1 MTSSNGYT
9 KLPPGKIANSVTWL
23 ELTDLS
29 PRDIAAPVG
38 FSLRQLSSQDAALH
52 RKLYRAVG
60 TPWLWA
66 GLISKSEA
74 DIAAYLAR
82 EDILSFV
89 AFDGDTPVALLDLDA
104 AQKDATETGVEV
116 SYFGFI
122 PSHTGKGAGAWLMA
136 EAVRITAE
144 NGANRLWLHS
154 CNFDHPGAV
163 AFYAR
168 QGFRIYA
175 QGFEI
180 MDDPRHVGLMPKD
193 AAQHVPMMVF

>member
-1 MTSSNGYT
+1 MTATNGYT
-9 KLPPGKIANSVTWL
+9 KLPPGKIANSVAWL
-23 ELTDLS
+23 ELTDLA
-29 PRDIAAPVG
+29 PRHIAAPVG
-38 FSLRQLSSQDAALH
+38 YSLRRLTPRDAVLH
-52 RKLYRAVG
+52 RQLYRDVG

-66 GLISKSEA
+66 GLIAKTEA

-82 EDILSFV
+82 PDVLSFA
-89 AFDGDTPVALLDLDA
+89 AFDGDKPIALLDLDT
-104 AQKDATETGVEV
+104 AQKEATETGVEV
-116 SYFGFI
+116 AYFGFI

-163 AFYAR
+163 AFYVR

-180 MDDPRHVGLMPKD
+180 MDDPRHHGLIPRT
-193 AAQHVPMMVF
+193 AAKHVPMMVL